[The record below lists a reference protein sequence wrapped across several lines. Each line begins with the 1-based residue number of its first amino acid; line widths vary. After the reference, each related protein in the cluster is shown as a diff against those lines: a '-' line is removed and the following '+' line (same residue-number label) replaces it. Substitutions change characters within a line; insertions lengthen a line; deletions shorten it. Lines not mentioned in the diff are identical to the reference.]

1 MSTREGMDYLS
12 HGLGIQGD
20 EVTGRILL
28 LGFGHWVGIVSGG
41 RDQ

>member
-1 MSTREGMDYLS
+1 MDYLS

-20 EVTGRILL
+20 EVAGGILL
-28 LGFGHWVGIVSGG
+28 LGFRHWVGITSSS